1 MSEERQYLTVKE
13 FAEAAEVSNKAIYQ
27 QIQGRLKDYVKVENG
42 IKVIDKA
49 ALKLFYGKPTDD
61 IQKEMHSSDKVKL
74 NQDSSQVE
82 SSLEQDTKEAIN
94 ALKMLIEELKQ
105 DKEDLKKDKEQLIKD
120 KEDLKQE
127 SLKWQSLFADERKKV
142 LLLENKD
149 ENITESEEEIVKE
162 EVITQEVVEKPKGFI
177 EKIKFIFS

>member
-1 MSEERQYLTVKE
+1 
-13 FAEAAEVSNKAIYQ
+13 
-27 QIQGRLKDYVKVENG
+27 
-42 IKVIDKA
+42 
-49 ALKLFYGKPTDD
+49 
-61 IQKEMHSSDKVKL
+61 MHSSDKVKL
-74 NQDSSQVE
+74 NQDSSQVD

-94 ALKMLIEELKQ
+94 ALKLLIEELKQ

-149 ENITESEEEIVKE
+149 ENITNSEEAIVKE
-162 EVITQEVVEKPKGFI
+162 EVIAQEVIEKPKGFI